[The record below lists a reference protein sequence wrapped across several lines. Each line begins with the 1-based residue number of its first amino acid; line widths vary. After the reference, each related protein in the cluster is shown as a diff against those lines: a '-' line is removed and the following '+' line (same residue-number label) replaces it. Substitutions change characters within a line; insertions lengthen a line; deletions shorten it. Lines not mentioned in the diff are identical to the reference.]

1 MYIEQTRSYYDHGEQ
16 RAARALFLLLIQPPG
31 GKGCDSPIKAIVR
44 NVALHQTGNFMMG
57 RARAYGH
64 SITVSGSYGGDG
76 LPCSVPQ
83 AVYDRASV
91 VLPDYLYQAW
101 NKGEGWNSAG
111 SEAPAMRA
119 WARANLAELR
129 K

>member
-1 MYIEQTRSYYDHGEQ
+1 MYIEPTRSYYDHGEQ
-16 RAARALFLLLIQPPG
+16 RAARALFLLLIQPDG
-31 GKGCDSPIKAIVR
+31 GNAPIKAIVR
-44 NVALHQTGNFMMG
+44 NVALQQFGNFMMG

-83 AVYDRASV
+83 AVYDRARLT
-91 VLPDYLYQAW
+91 LPTELVEAW
-101 NKGEGWNSAG
+101 NKGGGWNSAG
-111 SEAPAMRA
+111 SEAQAMRQ
-119 WARANLAELR
+119 WAIENLTELR